1 MNSLGIYFH
10 VPFCGKKCGYCDF
23 YSVKYSRELACGYVD
38 AVLRNI
44 RNYSDSN
51 YIVDTIYFGGG
62 TPSLLNAEQIEKI
75 LSETSNSFHIA
86 ENPEI
91 TLEANPNTLNSEK
104 LRDLHNIGINRLS
117 FGVQSLV
124 DKELKFLGRSHD
136 SKRALTAVYDA
147 YNAGFENI
155 SCDLMIGIPM
165 QTHESMKYSISGLAE
180 LPIQHISAY
189 ILKTEKGTPFDCN
202 EIKNILPDED
212 FTSELYLEMVR
223 LMEEHGFIQYEV
235 SNFSKPGFESK
246 HNCRYWK
253 CLDYLGIGPGAHSCF
268 KGKRFAAEKNLRL
281 FIDSCVQP
289 NFITDET
296 PCGFE
301 ERAMLRLRLRD
312 GLNIGETGSHR
323 FEIEKKIPRLVEA
336 GYAEFNG
343 TTLSLTPKG
352 FLMSNSIIGYLIFD

>member
-23 YSVKYSRELACGYVD
+23 YSVKYSRELADGYVD
-38 AVLRNI
+38 AALRNI
-44 RNYSDSN
+44 CHYSDRD

-62 TPSLLNAEQIEKI
+62 TPSLLSAGQIERI
-75 LSETSNSFHIA
+75 LSVTSNSFHINNTA
-86 ENPEI
+86 EI
-91 TLEANPNTLNSEK
+91 TIEANPNILNAAK
-104 LRDLHNIGINRLS
+104 LRELRNIGINRLS

-124 DKELKFLGRSHD
+124 DEELKFLGRSHD
-136 SKRALTAVYDA
+136 SKRAVKAVNEAYDA
-147 YNAGFENI
+147 GFSNI

-165 QTHESMKYSISGLAE
+165 QTPESMKYSICSLAD

-189 ILKTEKGTPFDCN
+189 ILKTEKGTPFDCD
-202 EIKNILPDED
+202 EIINMLPDED
-212 FTSELYLEMVR
+212 LTSELYLEMVK
-223 LMEEHGFIQYEV
+223 LMEEHGFMQYEV
-235 SNFSKPGFESK
+235 SNFAKPGFESK

-268 KGKRFAAEKNLRL
+268 NGKRFAAEQNLPL

-289 NFITDET
+289 TFITDED
-296 PCGFE
+296 PCDFE
-301 ERAMLRLRLRD
+301 ERAMLRLRLKE
-312 GLNIGETGSHR
+312 GLNIKETGAHR

-352 FLMSNSIIGYLIFD
+352 FLMSNSIIGYLIF